1 MKLTPYDEFPV
12 HQSPYP
18 FSYIPSTDY
27 NWDEGYWFGVF
38 NPDQQVFLGVYM
50 RVNPN
55 SDMIGGCALLNV
67 AGQQFTLRFSR
78 CWRRQFELEVGPIRI
93 LIEEPLRKL
102 RLILDENDSGLSF
115 NLLWEGTSPAFLE
128 EHHIATNRGRRTTDQ
143 TRYSQPGKA
152 TGFIQLRDKRWE
164 VEPEGWSGSRD
175 RSWGLYSERPPLSPV
190 ASWLPPRDEG
200 EGPKRALRF
209 WTCFRTEHYSGFF
222 HVHETAEGV
231 QCKMND
237 VFGTPFGGMIFK
249 GWDEESIELVAGE
262 HEMEFQPG
270 TRILKKAVFTLT
282 DKQGRIWRQEF
293 DVASPPWVVQTM
305 GAHPGSWK
313 DGGTFHTYHGSEE
326 LALEWDEFDFSVQPF
341 EYTPYQVSGEQAADT
356 FNLGLNEGNKIHGP
370 EYLAKVTT
378 YAPDGSV
385 TVGASQIEL
394 FIAGPYKPYGF
405 E

>member
-341 EYTPYQVSGEQAADT
+341 EYTPYQVSGEHAADT